1 MDYQTLTYTTLPR
14 TEKYE
19 KTCGCLG
26 LHFVWGE
33 QESIMQT
40 TNLLTLNYN
49 MALFIPTTLT
59 PLGQVLFKHF
69 TRTETRFK

>member
-14 TEKYE
+14 TGNQTGGARKPV
-19 KTCGCLG
+19 G
-26 LHFVWGE
+26 VWDYTIKGE

-59 PLGQVLFKHF
+59 PLG
-69 TRTETRFK
+69 RE